1 MAEIKLHN
9 GDWWVVGSSPALYNK
24 MYLTN
29 TARNGNNELIYSFKF
44 YCQL

>member
-1 MAEIKLHN
+1 MSEIKLHN

-29 TARNGNNELIYSFKF
+29 TARNGNNELIILLNFIVN
-44 YCQL
+44 